1 MAIASPPSGPDPGP
15 GRAPGPSGS
24 LPVAPWSLR
33 SRLALPAL
41 TAAGIGAVA
50 LADAFNG
57 DVDAGEIA
65 VNSGLVAAPVLAA
78 LVGGPLGAIAT
89 KHLVTGVEH
98 GVVGTET
105 GPTANFYQRAGEM
118 MAEDPRLERDMKQ
131 MAVRMAQ
138 EAHTH
143 AGENNIPIDE
153 ARLRLERNARRRF
166 AIGQALAGAALA
178 VPAGMIMLDD
188 GDAPQA

>member
-1 MAIASPPSGPDPGP
+1 MAIALLPSNPGP
-15 GRAPGPSGS
+15 GPGPAPGPGGS
-24 LPVAPWSLR
+24 LPEKPWSLR

-78 LVGGPLGAIAT
+78 LVGGPLGAMAT

-98 GVVGTET
+98 GVVGTEP
-105 GPTANFYQRAGEM
+105 GSTANFYQRAGEM
-118 MAEDPRLERDMKQ
+118 MAEDPRLERGMKQ
-131 MAVRMAQ
+131 LTIRMAR

-143 AGENNIPIDE
+143 AGENGIPIDE

-166 AIGQALAGAALA
+166 GIGQALAGAALA
-178 VPAGMIMLDD
+178 VPAGMIMVND
-188 GDAPQA
+188 GDAPQT